1 MADGG
6 EILFHFK
13 GDDKQLQN
21 TIDNVSKSLNS
32 LSTGSLESIGNGFMK
47 LGGIVTAT
55 ATAIVGFGASYNAEI
70 ESITMSLETL
80 LGNAD
85 QAQMVMQQI
94 KKDASTTPFDVT
106 SLAKGEQMLIST
118 GLSAEESRESML
130 ALGNAISA
138 TGGDSST
145 MTRMIANLQQIQ
157 NAGKATALDIR
168 QFAYA
173 GIDIY
178 GLLADSMG
186 KSTAEIQ
193 EMMSSG
199 KIGYKEI
206 TDALKKASSEGGRFY
221 GAMEKQSHTLN
232 GMISNFKDNLG
243 NLTGTLSSGFTNA
256 IKNILPSINNVIDR
270 INDLLGNNAR
280 FQQLSDTLSSI
291 AKSISLFIDNL
302 DENQLNAFIDGLVA
316 LAKVSPLMIGLGSI
330 LPGIGNAIDMYFG
343 SSMGIANFAT
353 SLVKGIPVLQQ
364 IMNIINVMVSPL
376 LNLVTGFAKLGVGM
390 TAVVGILGL
399 LDQQMNGT
407 LTKLSKEFADK
418 IPTIIETFINKFTK
432 ALPQIIKTGQKILSN
447 LVKGLTKALPSLIK
461 GVDEIIKAINDTL
474 LTNGPEI
481 AELVTNGI
489 LKLTETI
496 YQNEGNF
503 VQAVFK
509 ILQAIMKSI
518 KDNLP
523 SIMKLSQQGIND
535 MLQVLAEELPTFMT
549 LGMQLIISITQ
560 GLMEQLPV
568 LIDRIPIMVE
578 MITSV
583 IISNLPII
591 VEGGIRIIG
600 ALIDGIKKTTPSLT
614 NLMGEIAKSILNA
627 FLNLAKTSF
636 TQAGTTIVN
645 NLGNGINNAK
655 NNVLNKLRSIGSSIL
670 SIMGNFSLW
679 STGSN
684 LLTGLW
690 NGMSSKVSWIL
701 SKVGGIAS
709 SILSKVRSIFGVH
722 SPSKEFAWIGEMNA
736 EGLIQGML
744 GNQNEIQGAINGMF
758 NLQPTI
764 NPTMTIQQESP
775 FNALLEYEQRPVLI
789 DVRADEGIIV
799 QKATQGFR
807 EFQRANGRLP
817 F

>member
-32 LSTGSLESIGNGFMK
+32 LSTGSLESIGNGFVK

-316 LAKVSPLMIGLGSI
+316 LAKVSPLMVGLGSI

-364 IMNIINVMVSPL
+364 IINIINVMVSPL
-376 LNLVTGFAKLGVGM
+376 LNLVTGFVKLGVGM

-461 GVDEIIKAINDTL
+461 SVDEIIKAINDTL

-496 YQNEGNF
+496 YQNEGSF

-549 LGMQLIISITQ
+549 LGMQFIISITQ

-568 LIDRIPIMVE
+568 LIDRIPIMVQ

-600 ALIDGIKKTTPSLT
+600 ALIDGIKKTTPSLI

-701 SKVGGIAS
+701 SKVGNIAS

-744 GNQNEIQGAINGMF
+744 GSQNEIQSAINGMF